1 MRRKSKKALS
11 ILLLICWTMLL
22 FYWIRDYYGVYPRPE
37 DFTPEG
43 RQRVQLWYERRKAVQ
58 RLRRY
63 FGDDFRRVDGVSPED
78 AIDLEK
84 QIIVIPI
91 YGLTPELEEEI
102 RREVYLGPHV
112 QLRYTDS
119 EVFEQ

>member
-1 MRRKSKKALS
+1 M
-11 ILLLICWTMLL
+11 
-22 FYWIRDYYGVYPRPE
+22 
-37 DFTPEG
+37 
-43 RQRVQLWYERRKAVQ
+43 Q

-63 FGDDFRRVDGVSPED
+63 FGDDFRSVDGVSPED
-78 AIDLEK
+78 AINLEK
-84 QIIVIPI
+84 QIVVIPI